1 MTRAEIRKLA
11 EAKDEDALKA
21 RLGSRMSFG
30 TAGNI
35 VANAN
40 NAFQV
45 LSTGLRAAMG
55 AGYSRMNQLTIIQTT
70 QVVNYQQLQFYAAD
84 LVLHIRDFVS
94 ISLRSSRMPDRGE
107 LLLAEMQDITARRE
121 ITQH

>member
-35 VANAN
+35 VANII
-40 NAFQV
+40 NACQL

-70 QVVNYQQLQFYAAD
+70 QVVNDQQFYAVQV
-84 LVLHIRDFVS
+84 LLHIRDFVS
-94 ISLRSSRMPDRGE
+94 TSSKSLRMPDREE
-107 LLLAEMQDITARRE
+107 LLLVEMQGITVRRE
-121 ITQH
+121 VTQH

>member
-35 VANAN
+35 VTALSTL
-40 NAFQV
+40 QCQS

-70 QVVNYQQLQFYAAD
+70 QVTIVCVYML
-84 LVLHIRDFVS
+84 LHLIGT
-94 ISLRSSRMPDRGE
+94 L
-107 LLLAEMQDITARRE
+107 
-121 ITQH
+121 